1 MAVAQILIVEDDRSF
16 ADLVQFQLS
25 TIGFDLADV
34 IAVASIE
41 ESIEVKTEL
50 EPDVI
55 LLDLNILDSNGVS
68 TYDAVNDLFP
78 EASVIV
84 LSGMDDESV
93 ALEIVSKGGQD
104 YLLKSDVNPQILD
117 RSIKYGLLRRSL
129 RLQLAQSEKRYKDV
143 FNKSPMPMV
152 QLSGDEYIITM
163 ANKATEELYKVSEE
177 DLVGRSIYSFNK
189 NQENQFKEDSIR
201 RFTHFDKEENEIIVD
216 IILNR
221 LEGNDKEY
229 IALVVNKTDELL
241 FEKNKFDIISQAEE
255 SEKKKIARE
264 LHDGLGQQMVL
275 LNLLFQNLTPSE
287 GEDSKHKDIGN
298 LLQNCIREVKEI
310 AYNLLPPELENG
322 FLNAMDR
329 FSNRINSVGKLAFI
343 LDIEPEL
350 TEEDLGFVDR
360 FNLYRIVQEVI
371 NNAIKHSKADRI
383 TFSMKRLNEVIQIVV
398 EDDGIGFDA
407 EKIKVGLGLQN
418 IQHRMKMSRIKG
430 DFVSELGK
438 GSKIIMWF

>member
-1 MAVAQILIVEDDRSF
+1 MALAQILIVEDDRSF

-68 TYDAVNDLFP
+68 TYDAINELFP

-163 ANKATEELYKVSEE
+163 ANKATEELYKVSKEE
-177 DLVGRSIYSFNK
+177 LIGRSVYSFNK

-201 RFTHFDKEENEIIVD
+201 RFTHFDNEGNEIIVD

-229 IALVVNKTDELL
+229 IALVVNKTEELL

-322 FLNAMDR
+322 FLNAMNR

-383 TFSMKRLNEVIQIVV
+383 TFSMTRLNEVIQIVV

>member
-1 MAVAQILIVEDDRSF
+1 
-16 ADLVQFQLS
+16 
-25 TIGFDLADV
+25 
-34 IAVASIE
+34 
-41 ESIEVKTEL
+41 
-50 EPDVI
+50 
-55 LLDLNILDSNGVS
+55 
-68 TYDAVNDLFP
+68 
-78 EASVIV
+78 
-84 LSGMDDESV
+84 MDDESV

-152 QLSGDEYIITM
+152 QLSGNEYIITM

-177 DLVGRSIYSFNK
+177 ELIGRSVYSFNK

-201 RFTHFDKEENEIIVD
+201 RFTHFDNEGNEIIVD

-221 LEGNDKEY
+221 LEGNVKEY
-229 IALVVNKTDELL
+229 IALVVNKTEELL

-322 FLNAMDR
+322 FLNAINR

-383 TFSMKRLNEVIQIVV
+383 TFSMTRLNEVIQIVV

>member
-430 DFVSELGK
+430 DFLSELGK

>member
-68 TYDAVNDLFP
+68 TYDAINELFP

-177 DLVGRSIYSFNK
+177 ELIGRSIYSFNK

-201 RFTHFDKEENEIIVD
+201 RFTHFDNEGNEIIVD

-229 IALVVNKTDELL
+229 IALVVNKTEELL

-287 GEDSKHKDIGN
+287 GEVSKHKDIGN